1 MNLSVVCGI
10 NTVILIILYLL
21 KYFYYITPDNFL
33 IYSSV
38 TFFIF
43 MLVAIHALKK
53 SQNYEFFR
61 SNTYP
66 KFLLLLIFILTAFVI
81 AMFYDIDLLIL
92 YFKKLFGN

>member
-21 KYFYYITPDNFL
+21 KYFNYFTPDNFL

-53 SQNYEFFR
+53 SQNYNFFR
-61 SNTYP
+61 SNTYA
-66 KFLLLLIFILTAFVI
+66 KLLLVVIFILTAFVI
-81 AMFYDIDLLIL
+81 TLFYDFDLVIL
-92 YFKKLFGN
+92 FFKNLF